1 MKTDGLI
8 AALAADTQGV
18 SMPIGRTLGLA
29 VAGGA
34 VAAAIVF
41 AIDIGMRPD
50 VSTAIT
56 TPRFLFKLLFTLTLL
71 ASALGLIWNLVRPG
85 AVSSGWLIALAAAP
99 ALLAIGA
106 VVEMLVVP
114 TSDWEHRLVGSN
126 AYMCVIL
133 IPALSALPFA
143 AVLLALRQGATSHPV
158 LAGAVAGL
166 VSASIGA
173 TLYATHCIDD
183 SPLFIATWYVIA
195 ITFMAL
201 LGALLGARLLRW

>member
-34 VAAAIVF
+34 VAASIVF
-41 AIDIGMRPD
+41 AFVIGMRPD

-56 TPRFLFKLLFTLTLL
+56 TPRFLFKFLFTLTLL

-114 TSDWEHRLVGSN
+114 ASDWEHRLVGSN

-195 ITFMAL
+195 ISFMAL
-201 LGALLGARLLRW
+201 FGALLGARLLRW